1 MDQITYARNTELSNR
16 PEITDWI
23 RVFRITYLKRIS
35 MHINNI
41 YIASKKKK
49 VYLGVI

>member
-1 MDQITYARNTELSNR
+1 MDQITYARNTELPNGA
-16 PEITDWI
+16 EIRDWI
-23 RVFRITYLKRIS
+23 RVFRITDHKRVS